1 MTGQPSWSNLKVLV
15 TGGSGFIGS
24 HLCRRLCEKGSEV
37 QATSRVRRI
46 GKKGGPTWR
55 QGDMADMAT
64 LRSLISDVKPDVIF
78 HLAGSVGASPNLD
91 LVAPTFQSLL
101 TSTVNMLTVA
111 TEVGCRRIVLVAS
124 LTEPL
129 PTHGEM
135 TPGSPYAAAKWA
147 SSAYGRMFQSL
158 YGTPSVMV
166 RPFMAYGPAQDP
178 RKLIPAVTLALL
190 KGEAPKLSS
199 GQWQAD
205 WIYITDV
212 IEGFLAAAV
221 TPQIEGATIDLG
233 SGTLVSVRTVVQQL
247 VKVMGNLV
255 EPLFDALPDR
265 PFEQVRIADTADAY
279 AKLNWKATTS
289 LESGLQ
295 QTVAWYKAQLTG
307 ACAETGHSI

>member
-233 SGTLVSVRTVVQQL
+233 SGLLVSVRTVVQQL

-289 LESGLQ
+289 LESGLR